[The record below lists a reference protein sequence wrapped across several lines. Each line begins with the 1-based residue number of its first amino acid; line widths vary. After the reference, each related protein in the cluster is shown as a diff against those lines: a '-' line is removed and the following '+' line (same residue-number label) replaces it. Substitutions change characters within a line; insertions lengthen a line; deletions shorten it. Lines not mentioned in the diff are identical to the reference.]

1 MLALAAD
8 LGETAVAT
16 AIGEALRDG
25 EAPRAVTVRTRLQ
38 TTTTTPQVAAFVPN
52 LATYDQLLTDLE
64 VSA

>member
-1 MLALAAD
+1 MRGGDQFAQL
-8 LGETAVAT
+8 TANPT
-16 AIGEALRDG
+16 AQAALRDG

-38 TTTTTPQVAAFVPN
+38 TTAAAPQVAAFVPN